1 MTSTRPKN
9 STPMTIS
16 PSLRAEPPVQARL
29 LDEIRSGALR
39 YQVFEAVSEVS
50 VRAHEDVGV
59 LRYQALIEIDFPDGH
74 DDGLFWHTD
83 IYEHR
88 RGRWQVVWSQA
99 TRVPAGS

>member
-1 MTSTRPKN
+1 
-9 STPMTIS
+9 MTIS

-59 LRYQALIEIDFPDGH
+59 LRYQALIEIDFPDDH